1 VTPLTRRDF
10 FAVAATAAG
19 GLLVGIERAGAAPS
33 PAAAA
38 PLTPFITIRPDGRI
52 EIFSPKPDVGTGT
65 LTSLPMLIAEEL
77 DADWSSITVRQAD
90 IDAHAYG
97 DQGVGGSDSILS
109 SFVPLRRAG
118 AIARHLLVQAAA
130 ARWSV
135 PAADCRTAASR
146 VVNSRNGASFSYG
159 ELAADAAH
167 MVVPDEPPPL
177 KDPRD
182 WQILGSRHLGPATRD
197 IVTGTAIYGID
208 VTLPGLL
215 HAAIARCP
223 VHGGRVRSFD
233 ASAAAQLP
241 GVRAIFAVDA
251 AREHIWMRSGV
262 AVVAD
267 TTDAALRARDAVVI
281 DWDTADAAAETD
293 AAVFAR
299 CASASVDAARQ
310 IRASGDVDAA
320 FAGAAAAIDADYELP
335 FLPHLTMEPM
345 NATARWTGSHCEVWG
360 PIQLPEKAKAVVSSV
375 MGVPPEAIT
384 IHVTRIGG
392 GFGRRLLSD
401 YAAEAAFV
409 ARRAGAPVKVT
420 WSREDDITQDYYR
433 PASRHRVR
441 VGVSAGRI
449 VAWDHHVAGTPND
462 AYPGDVECDGLL
474 APRTADARADLNDGL
489 RPCLVPNYRLR
500 ATTIRSAIPTGS
512 LRAPAHNSN
521 AFVVE
526 SAIDEAAHTARV
538 DPVALRLS
546 MLGTADDFPIGGPR
560 RAWTY
565 DPARLRRVVETAAR
579 VCGWSGPLAT
589 GQGRGIAAHFA
600 MSSYAAHVIEVSVE
614 ERTRLRIRRIVV
626 VVDCGRVMNPSGVD
640 AQATGATLD
649 ALAAALFG
657 GIHVEN
663 GRTAQTNFDGCRLLR
678 NLEAPPIEVHVIASE
693 FDPTGM
699 GEPPYP
705 TVAPALANAIFSA
718 TGQRVRRLPIADT
731 RFALA

>member
-1 VTPLTRRDF
+1 MTPMTRRDF
-10 FAVAATAAG
+10 IAVAATAAG
-19 GLLVGIERAGAAPS
+19 GLMIGIRCADAAPTVEGS
-33 PAAAA
+33 VSI
-38 PLTPFITIRPDGRI
+38 TPFIAIHRDGRI
-52 EIFSPKPDVGTGT
+52 DIFAPKPDVGTGT

-77 DADWSSITVRQAD
+77 DADWSSIAVRQAD

-109 SFVPLRRAG
+109 SFIPLRRAG
-118 AIARHLLVQAAA
+118 AIGRLLLVQAAA

-135 PAADCRTAASR
+135 PAADCRTEASH
-146 VVNSRNGASFSYG
+146 VINSRTGASFAYG
-159 ELAADAAH
+159 DLAMDAARLPLPT
-167 MVVPDEPPPL
+167 VPPAL

-182 WQILGSRHLGPATRD
+182 WQILGLRHVGPSVRD

-208 VTLPGLL
+208 MTVPGLL
-215 HAAIARCP
+215 HAVIARCP
-223 VHGGRVRSFD
+223 IHGGRVRTFD
-233 ASAAAQLP
+233 AAAAAQVP

-267 TTDAALRARDAVVI
+267 TTDTALRARDALVI
-281 DWDTADAAAETD
+281 EWDTADVAAETD

-299 CASASVDAARQ
+299 CAAASGAAARA
-310 IRASGDVDAA
+310 IRVSGNVDTA
-320 FAGAAAAIDADYELP
+320 FAGATAAIDADYELP

-360 PIQLPEKAKAVVSSV
+360 PIQLPEKAKAVVGSV
-375 MGVPPEAIT
+375 MGVPTEAVT

-409 ARRAGAPVKVT
+409 ARRAGSPVQVT
-420 WSREDDITQDYYR
+420 WSREDDVTQDYYR

-441 VGVSAGRI
+441 VGVSDGRI
-449 VAWDHHVAGTPND
+449 VAWDHHVVGTPND

-474 APRTADARADLNDGL
+474 APRAADARADLEDGL

-500 ATTIRSAIPTGS
+500 ATTIRSSIPTGS

-526 SAIDEAAHTARV
+526 SAIDEAAHTARI
-538 DPVALRLS
+538 DAVALRLS
-546 MLGTADDFPIGGPR
+546 MLGTVDDFPIGGSR
-560 RAWTY
+560 RSSTY
-565 DPARLRRVVETAAR
+565 DPSRLRRVIETAAR
-579 VCGWSGPLAT
+579 AGGWSEPLT
-589 GQGRGIAAHFA
+589 SGRGRGIAAHFA
-600 MSSYAAHVIEVSVE
+600 MSSYAAHVIEVEIE
-614 ERTRLRIRRIVV
+614 ERTRLRIRRIVA
-626 VVDCGRVMNPSGVD
+626 VVDCGRVVNPSGVD
-640 AQATGATLD
+640 AQATGATID

-657 GIHVEN
+657 GIQVEN
-663 GRTAQTNFDGCRLLR
+663 GRTVQTNFDGCRLLR
-678 NLEAPPIEVHVIASE
+678 NREAPPIEVHVVASE
-693 FDPTGM
+693 ADPTGM

-705 TVAPALANAIFSA
+705 SVAPALANAIFSA
-718 TGQRVRRLPIADT
+718 TGQRIRRLPVADAG
-731 RFALA
+731 FVLA